1 MGATI
6 ECARAGVTTG
16 EWTSTLR
23 EVFGEYRAPTGISGV
38 VGSVSSDLAEVRRA
52 VEITSRECG
61 SPLRLLVGKPGLD
74 GHSNGAEQIAVR
86 ARDAGFE
93 VIYQGIRLTPEQIVA
108 AAVAED
114 VDVVGLSIL
123 SGSHRALVPAVVD
136 GLRARGLSEV
146 PVVVGGIIP
155 DADATWLRERGVA
168 AVFTPKD
175 YDATVIMRSI
185 VDTVRAAKSMPA
197 LPKPCA

>member
-1 MGATI
+1 M
-6 ECARAGVTTG
+6 
-16 EWTSTLR
+16 
-23 EVFGEYRAPTGISGV
+23 
-38 VGSVSSDLAEVRRA
+38 
-52 VEITSRECG
+52 
-61 SPLRLLVGKPGLD
+61 
-74 GHSNGAEQIAVR
+74 
-86 ARDAGFE
+86 
-93 VIYQGIRLTPEQIVA
+93 A

-155 DADATWLRERGVA
+155 DADATWLREHGVA
-168 AVFTPKD
+168 SVFTPKD

-185 VDTVRAAKSMPA
+185 VDTVRAAKSMPP
-197 LPKPCA
+197 LPSPCE

>member
-1 MGATI
+1 M
-6 ECARAGVTTG
+6 R
-16 EWTSTLR
+16 
-23 EVFGEYRAPTGISGV
+23 F
-38 VGSVSSDLAEVRRA
+38 
-52 VEITSRECG
+52 
-61 SPLRLLVGKPGLD
+61 LVGKPGLD

-93 VIYQGIRLTPEQIVA
+93 VVYQGIRLTPAEIVA

-123 SGSHRALVPAVVD
+123 SGSHMVAVPEVVD
-136 GLRARGLSEV
+136 GLRAAGMAEV

-155 DADATWLRERGVA
+155 EADGQALMSQGVA

-175 YDATVIMRSI
+175 YDATAVMHRVVEEIRK
-185 VDTVRAAKSMPA
+185 AHA
-197 LPKPCA
+197 LT